1 MSSHRPLVSI
11 VTPIYNTAEYLAECI
26 ESVLGQ
32 TYNNWEYILLDNC
45 STDGSDRIAEQYVA
59 RDGRV
64 RLFKNSDFLSQA
76 KNYNSVLSRISTES
90 KYCKMVQAD
99 DWIYPECVERM
110 MTVAESDPSVGIVSS
125 YFLEGKS
132 VHGTGLPYSTQVMS
146 GREIGRMNLLAKMYL
161 FGTPTALLFRSEI
174 VRSLTPFF
182 DEQSF
187 GFDADTCYRIL
198 LNWNFGFAHQVLSFH
213 RVDNSGITSTI
224 RRFDPFRLDDFIFL
238 GKYARSYFGAEQAT
252 QLFKEAERDYL
263 RRIAKNLLPPAE
275 KDYWEYHK
283 KGLSTMGYELRWSN
297 LAKPLFLEILD
308 LIGNPKNTLARLG
321 RMVWRKLRPK
331 PERARE

>member
-1 MSSHRPLVSI
+1 MSSQRPLVSL

-26 ESVLGQ
+26 ESVLSQ
-32 TYNNWEYILLDNC
+32 SYDNWEYILLDNC

-59 RDGRV
+59 RDRRL

-76 KNYNSVLSRISTES
+76 KNYNAALTRISAES

-99 DWIYPECVERM
+99 DWIYPECIERM
-110 MTVAESDPSVGIVSS
+110 VAVAESDPSVGIVSS

-132 VHGTGLPYSTQVMS
+132 VHGTGLPYSARVVS
-146 GREIGRMNLLAKMYL
+146 GLEIGRLNLQAKVYL

-174 VRSLTPFF
+174 VQNLIPFF

-187 GFDADTCYRIL
+187 GFDADVCYRIL
-198 LNWNFGFAHQVLSFH
+198 LNWNFGFVHQVLSFH
-213 RVDNSGITSTI
+213 RVDNSGITSSI

-238 GKYARSYFGAEQAT
+238 GKYARAYFVEEEAT

-263 RRIAKNLLPPAE
+263 RRIAKNVLPPAE
-275 KDYWEYHK
+275 KAFWQYHK
-283 KGLSTMGYELRWSN
+283 RGLSTMSYELRWSN
-297 LAKPLFLEILD
+297 LAKPLLLEMLD
-308 LIGNPKNTLARLG
+308 LVGNPKNTFTRLG
-321 RMVWRKLRPK
+321 RSVWRKLRPK
-331 PERARE
+331 PDGNR